1 MSPWRSGCDKVSRH
15 ETREK
20 TDDVVRNYLY
30 GKNHAS
36 KIISEYVVVVVI
48 SKKNNMLVKLDP
60 QPISQTHVSFQ
71 GCFLASS
78 LSSNLGKAYSPTCG
92 KILWYILLKCMA
104 CIHVSN
110 RFDLHLD
117 RLLPQK
123 TNMSP
128 EKSMVGVGI
137 KQAFLFRNGP
147 FFKWTFLSFLGCKY
161 FGETIIPSTQPQ
173 TWLRPSWRASGTN
186 SQRYYRKLMETHW
199 CFNF

>member
-1 MSPWRSGCDKVSRH
+1 MIIGRWNGWYVFLFTILSEQWTFKPLGPLKSPTQKKKFPFNPKPLIFHWNIPQTYQLPPKNKLKKAKLPLFYSSIH
-15 ETREK
+15 L
-20 TDDVVRNYLY
+20 VVRNSVLHRY
-30 GKNHAS
+30 
-36 KIISEYVVVVVI
+36 
-48 SKKNNMLVKLDP
+48 
-60 QPISQTHVSFQ
+60 TH
-71 GCFLASS
+71 
-78 LSSNLGKAYSPTCG
+78 
-92 KILWYILLKCMA
+92 
-104 CIHVSN
+104 CIHVFCIFTYIHPTKSTT
-110 RFDLHLD
+110 
-117 RLLPQK
+117 LLK